1 MTQFKNFIGG
11 EWVDGN
17 DSAPNVN
24 PSDTSDVI
32 GHFARASADQT
43 QKAIASARSAFRTWS
58 LSTPQQRF
66 DLLDQVGSTI
76 LARKNELGKL
86 LAREEGKT
94 LAEAVGEVGR
104 AGQIF
109 KFFAGEALRVGGEIV
124 PSVRPGLTVEVTREP
139 LGVIGLITPWNFPIA
154 IPAWKIAPALAYGNC
169 VVIKPAELV
178 PGSVWEL
185 VKIIAEGGAPAGVI
199 NLVMGTGSIVGETL
213 VKSADVDA
221 ISFTGLGWDRPGDR
235 REMRRHREEVP
246 ARDGWQEPDGRTRRC
261 RSGRRGRGVHQ
272 RRLLLHRPALYRI

>member
-17 DSAPNVN
+17 DFAANVN

-32 GHFARASADQT
+32 GQFAQASADQT
-43 QKAIASARSAFRTWS
+43 QKAIAAARSAFRTWS

-124 PSVRPGLTVEVTREP
+124 PSVRPQ
-139 LGVIGLITPWNFPIA
+139 
-154 IPAWKIAPALAYGNC
+154 KI
-169 VVIKPAELV
+169 
-178 PGSVWEL
+178 
-185 VKIIAEGGAPAGVI
+185 
-199 NLVMGTGSIVGETL
+199 
-213 VKSADVDA
+213 
-221 ISFTGLGWDRPGDR
+221 
-235 REMRRHREEVP
+235 
-246 ARDGWQEPDGRTRRC
+246 
-261 RSGRRGRGVHQ
+261 
-272 RRLLLHRPALYRI
+272 

>member
-17 DSAPNVN
+17 DFAPNVN

-43 QKAIASARSAFRTWS
+43 QKAIASARSAFRAWS

-109 KFFAGEALRVGGEIV
+109 KFFAGVFHFNR
-124 PSVRPGLTVEVTREP
+124 
-139 LGVIGLITPWNFPIA
+139 
-154 IPAWKIAPALAYGNC
+154 K
-169 VVIKPAELV
+169 
-178 PGSVWEL
+178 
-185 VKIIAEGGAPAGVI
+185 
-199 NLVMGTGSIVGETL
+199 
-213 VKSADVDA
+213 
-221 ISFTGLGWDRPGDR
+221 
-235 REMRRHREEVP
+235 
-246 ARDGWQEPDGRTRRC
+246 
-261 RSGRRGRGVHQ
+261 
-272 RRLLLHRPALYRI
+272 

>member
-17 DSAPNVN
+17 DFAPNVN

-109 KFFAGEALRVGGEIV
+109 KFFAGEALRVGGEML
-124 PSVRPGLTVEVTREP
+124 PSVRPVLTVEVTREP
-139 LGVIGLITPWNFPIA
+139 LSRIGLITPWNFPIA

-185 VKIIAEGGAPAGVI
+185 VKIIAEGGAPAGGT
-199 NLVMGTGSIVGETL
+199 NLVMGTGSPVRANP
-213 VKSADVDA
+213 VKPTDPYSISLPVAVSA
-221 ISFTGLGWDRPGDR
+221 G
-235 REMRRHREEVP
+235 P
-246 ARDGWQEPDGRTRRC
+246 ARP
-261 RSGRRGRGVHQ
+261 
-272 RRLLLHRPALYRI
+272 PA

>member
-43 QKAIASARSAFRTWS
+43 QTAIASARSAFRTWS
-58 LSTPQQRF
+58 FSTPQQRF

-154 IPAWKIAPALAYGNC
+154 IPPGRSRLRSRMETAWSSSRRNSCRAAYGNLSRSSPKA
-169 VVIKPAELV
+169 VH
-178 PGSVWEL
+178 
-185 VKIIAEGGAPAGVI
+185 
-199 NLVMGTGSIVGETL
+199 
-213 VKSADVDA
+213 
-221 ISFTGLGWDRPGDR
+221 R
-235 REMRRHREEVP
+235 R
-246 ARDGWQEPDGRTRRC
+246 A
-261 RSGRRGRGVHQ
+261 
-272 RRLLLHRPALYRI
+272 